1 MNDVA
6 YDGVSS
12 DQGLT
17 YLSTFGDIY
26 KGEKHRTLL
35 TLINVSR
42 KHKVERVKVTVII
55 NRQKSTK
62 SLQGNGEK
70 VILNVMVDSLECQE
84 QRSFPLTF
92 AIEYEDT
99 YILHIEMK
107 YTSKHFADYFGKKLQ
122 EANGDMNRFK
132 NLTSTEHSV
141 EDPATRF
148 VVKKQR
154 KLYEFQAVNPFGI

>member
-6 YDGVSS
+6 YDGVCS

-17 YLSTFGDIY
+17 YLSTFGDIFT
-26 KGEKHRTLL
+26 GEKHRTLL

-42 KHKVERVKVTVII
+42 KHKVERCKLTVTI

-70 VILNVMVDSLECQE
+70 VILNVMIDSLQCLE

-99 YILHIEMK
+99 YKLHIDIK
-107 YTSKHFADYFGKKLQ
+107 YTSRHFADYFGLKLQ
-122 EANGDMNRFK
+122 EAGGDMSRFK
-132 NLTSTEHSV
+132 NLTSTEHSI
-141 EDPATRF
+141 EDPATSF

-154 KLYEFQAVNPFGI
+154 K